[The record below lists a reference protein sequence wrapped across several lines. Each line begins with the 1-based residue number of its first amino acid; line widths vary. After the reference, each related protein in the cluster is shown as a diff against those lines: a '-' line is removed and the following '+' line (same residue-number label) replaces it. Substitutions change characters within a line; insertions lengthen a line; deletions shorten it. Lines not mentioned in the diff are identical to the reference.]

1 MTKFQQYLA
10 NMWSKQEL
18 LFLKLNSGPTF
29 LYLII
34 ILLFV
39 GEIFYLV
46 NELSEFKEDYEKLI
60 TIADNLYLEVE
71 NLKQVGIPVTHEI
84 PPSKV
89 HWGPIVIICACVTL
103 VFLLF
108 GGVPGDGFTPSSDM
122 VARVN
127 DLGLKIGENSLVV
140 IENITPKID
149 NHANNAISLMYALN
163 GRITTLESL
172 LHRIEDRIILTPGNQ
187 SVAEV
192 FKLLTNT

>member
-71 NLKQVGIPVTHEI
+71 NLKQVGIPVTHET
-84 PPSKV
+84 PTSKV
-89 HWGPIVIICACVTL
+89 PWGSIVFVSIIAFT
-103 VFLLF
+103 FLLGF
-108 GGVPGDGFTPSSDM
+108 YGGGID
-122 VARVN
+122 
-127 DLGLKIGENSLVV
+127 
-140 IENITPKID
+140 PKTI
-149 NHANNAISLMYALN
+149 AN
-163 GRITTLESL
+163 
-172 LHRIEDRIILTPGNQ
+172 
-187 SVAEV
+187 
-192 FKLLTNT
+192 